1 MLKPCGHWPPS
12 AWTGHFTFIGFTS
25 SSSHI
30 YSFITVTYSLLH
42 VVYNKLY
49 APHWLFLLGVGGTD
63 RIFVQNKKNPI
74 LRYNRIIILCYY
86 MP

>member
-12 AWTGHFTFIGFTS
+12 AWTGHFTFIGFI

-30 YSFITVTYSLLH
+30 YSFTTVTYSLLH

-49 APHWLFLLGVGGTD
+49 APHWLFLLGVGGTVNSG
-63 RIFVQNKKNPI
+63 VQASRLSVPHPKEDI
-74 LRYNRIIILCYY
+74 RSSV
-86 MP
+86 MVT